1 MIPDSGSPSAL
12 PMPSVALMRAT
23 AETTFSRGSSSRMM
37 LMPTG
42 IRDAARPW
50 KARPTRSVSNVP
62 PTAAMMDPTT
72 MVTMATTIMR
82 RLPNMSAIRE
92 TMGVAMALVS
102 SVMVTSQEVLSGEA
116 FRIFGKSGN
125 SGTTMVCCS
134 ATTVPAR
141 HRIVMTR
148 EVRFGAATVRL

>member
-1 MIPDSGSPSAL
+1 MIPESGSPSAL

-50 KARPTRSVSNVP
+50 KARPTSSIPKVP
-62 PTAAMMDPTT
+62 PTAAIKEPMT

-82 RLPNMSAIRE
+82 RLPNISARRD
-92 TMGVAMALVS
+92 TMGVAMALVN
-102 SVMVTSQEVLSGEA
+102 SVMVTSQEVFSGEVL
-116 FRIFGKSGN
+116 RIFGKSGS

-141 HRIVMTR
+141 QRIAMTK
-148 EVRFGAATVRL
+148 EVRLGAAAVRL